1 MIPEPK
7 DYMDSFSSTSHFKTR
22 RIFESIYANIFFI
35 LAILT
40 IFTTIG
46 IIYFLFEDAI
56 VFFSQYSPLKF
67 LTSSNWSPVIPPK
80 EYGILPLLFGTLVV
94 TFMAALVAVPIG
106 TLTAVYLSE
115 YADKRTHS
123 ILKPLLE
130 ILAGVPTVVY
140 GFFALAYVT
149 PALRILFPSISPFN
163 ALSASLMVGIMII
176 PMVSSISEDAMSAVP
191 DSLRQAGFGL
201 GATKFDVSTS
211 IVIPAALSG
220 IVASY
225 ILAISRAIGE
235 TMIVTVAMG
244 LHPTLPDVRYIGPIP
259 YVHPADFLLETG
271 QTMTAAMVQLAQSD
285 LVGSSVAYNSL
296 FAIGITLFFVTLLMN
311 AISNFITERYR
322 ESY

>member
-149 PALRILFPSISPFN
+149 PALRMLFPSISPFN